1 MLQGKL
7 RDGRNVKGM
16 KKKWIMMGGA
26 VGISSVIMLTTGFTA
41 LASNS
46 GYEDYKA
53 ALKVTQALSSVT
65 IQGNAVLK
73 DNNSILNEATG
84 SLKANL
90 VDEAT
95 SGTVKVTGSNAE
107 QSVSLY
113 TIPNGQAWK
122 SADSNTYYVKQDKL
136 EQGNKETADN
146 EDKSSWMSQQAE
158 TVIDALVGQLK
169 NEVVVNQQSDGS
181 KKISIQLDSAQIPAV
196 VQALAP
202 LAFKKISGDEER
214 NQQDTATESQDPEN
228 LFNKNLLNFKDVAL
242 TQDIQIQN
250 FSLHAD
256 INSSNQIEHQQA
268 SITFVGK
275 DANGVAHTLDANLDV
290 YLSAF
295 NQTIPDSIDLTG
307 KQVQQIKDDHQ
318 ERDHG

>member
-1 MLQGKL
+1 M
-7 RDGRNVKGM
+7 RDGRNGKGM
-16 KKKWIMMGGA
+16 KKKWMMMGGA
-26 VGISSVIMLTTGFTA
+26 IGISGTIMLTTGLTA
-41 LASNS
+41 LASTS

-53 ALKVTQALSSVT
+53 ALKVTQALSNVT

-73 DNNSILNEATG
+73 DNGSILNEATG
-84 SLKANL
+84 TLKANL
-90 VDEAT
+90 LGEAA
-95 SGTVKVTGSNAE
+95 SGTVKVTGKNAE

-113 TIPNGQAWK
+113 ALPDGQVWK
-122 SADSNTYYVKQDKL
+122 TADSGTYYVKQDNL
-136 EQGNKETADN
+136 EQGNKETTDK

-169 NEVVVNQQSDGS
+169 DQVVVNQQADGS
-181 KKISIQLDSAQIPAV
+181 KQISLQLDSAQIPAV

-202 LAFKKISGDEER
+202 LAFKKLSGDEER
-214 NQQDTATESQDPEN
+214 NQQDNATESQDPEN

-242 TQDIQIQN
+242 TQNIQIQN
-250 FSLHAD
+250 FSLQAD
-256 INSSNQIEHQQA
+256 INASNQIEHQQA

-290 YLSAF
+290 HLSAF
-295 NQTIPDSIDLTG
+295 NQTTPDTIDLTG

-318 ERDHG
+318 RDHG